1 MKEYCVVCRKPTG
14 NGIIFR
20 ISGEI
25 RALCPSCIA
34 WSMDGKAKLARSCM
48 ATGKKGKLNCELE
61 KKQDW
66 APFSTDIDTAKR
78 PGRK

>member
-1 MKEYCVVCRKPTG
+1 
-14 NGIIFR
+14 
-20 ISGEI
+20 
-25 RALCPSCIA
+25 
-34 WSMDGKAKLARSCM
+34 MDGKAKLARSYM

-66 APFSTDIDTAKR
+66 APFSTDINTAKR